1 MDSLNK
7 LSLFENTEDF
17 NGQYLNES
25 FNSIILD
32 NYSKNEFDLLFPQSH
47 IEKIFSD
54 KIGFFDLS
62 KIDLEE
68 IDNQH
73 GYTINPIN
81 NSISETSISD
91 NNKNISF
98 KTVLH
103 QKRGRKEK
111 NEKKGKKYHGAG
123 DFDNIQRKIQVS
135 FINFLINLANDAIH
149 SVLGKESKFIFKD
162 IQYIYK
168 KVVNH
173 NYVENLKKSR
183 YSDIIQI
190 GVSAKMG
197 SYNENLNKETYLQVS
212 KISPELKNFFDMNYL
227 YIFQKY
233 FCEIK
238 DNLKIVD
245 FDGLKIKL
253 SSNTKGLYD
262 LLKKNTDRK
271 EIFLDAIKNIYFREI
286 NYLNKKEIEKK
297 NLFITSK

>member
-103 QKRGRKEK
+103 KKRGRKEK
-111 NEKKGKKYHGAG
+111 NEKKGKNYHGAG

-190 GVSAKMG
+190 GVSAKTK

-238 DNLKIVD
+238 NNLKIVD

>member
-190 GVSAKMG
+190 GVSAKMK

-238 DNLKIVD
+238 DNLEIVD